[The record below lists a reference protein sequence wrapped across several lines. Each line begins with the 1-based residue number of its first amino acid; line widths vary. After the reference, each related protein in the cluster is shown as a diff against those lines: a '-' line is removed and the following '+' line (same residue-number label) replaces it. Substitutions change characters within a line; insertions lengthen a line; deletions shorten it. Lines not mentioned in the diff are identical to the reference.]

1 MTRRAFYLLAAGLCA
16 LGYAWVAFSGAVSE
30 AGSPCLFR
38 WLTGVPCPACGSTR
52 ALRVLL
58 QGDVAQAF
66 LINPNGIVLAVLLVG
81 VPVGLLADAV
91 RRRATLYVLFCR
103 IDTTLRRRM
112 WFVAGAVLVLLN
124 WIWNIYKGI

>member
-1 MTRRAFYLLAAGLCA
+1 MTRRVFYLLAAGLCA

-58 QGDVAQAF
+58 QGDVTQAF
-66 LINPNGIVLAVLLVG
+66 LINPNGIVLAVLLV
-81 VPVGLLADAV
+81 
-91 RRRATLYVLFCR
+91 LFCS
-103 IDTTLRRRM
+103 
-112 WFVAGAVLVLLN
+112 GAIKSKPSFPVS
-124 WIWNIYKGI
+124 IYYLPHSTRPGGEKPSIPVRQNFSG